1 MFTKFKK
8 TKNDPLKG
16 LGAYKQ
22 IKRHERTTAEIY
34 DANRAT
40 GRHQT
45 NGKVRF
51 YRICYCQFTTI
62 SKATWKISPDFM

>member
-22 IKRHERTTAEIY
+22 IKRHEKTTAEIY
-34 DANRAT
+34 DANRAI

-45 NGKVRF
+45 NGKVRKIQIYYF
-51 YRICYCQFTTI
+51 Y
-62 SKATWKISPDFM
+62 